1 MENGRW
7 RWGLDNQQSKISNPK
22 SIILKNIGCLV
33 TANADGVASFE
44 NTSILIEN
52 GKIAAIGEGQSEN
65 AIDCGGKM
73 VTCGF
78 VDSHTHPVFLDNR
91 DEEYA
96 MRLAGATYEKI
107 AEKGGGIV
115 SSVEGV
121 RNASEDELIDK
132 VSQRMDR
139 FIAGGTT
146 TIEAK
151 SGYGLDTESE
161 LKSLSVIHKV
171 HKSHALDLI
180 PTFMGGHAFPQE
192 FADDHDGYVNLI
204 CNEMIPAVAAQ
215 GIAVFNDVFCEEGYF
230 TVAQSK
236 RILETGKKYGLKPRL
251 HADEFVDSGAAEL
264 AGEVGAISADHLMA
278 VSADGINALVEN
290 NVIATLLPGTTFFL
304 GKSTYAP
311 ARELIN
317 SGITLSLATDFNPGS
332 CYIQSMPFI
341 MTLACMHLG
350 MTVEESFQAATYHG
364 AKALELEDK
373 IGSIEVGKS
382 ADLIIWGISSLLD
395 IPYYVSNHPI
405 RYVMKNGEIVFGT

>member
-1 MENGRW
+1 MENG

-33 TANADGVASFE
+33 TANADGVASFK

-52 GKIAAIGEGQSEN
+52 GKIAAIGDRQSEN

-96 MRLAGATYEKI
+96 MRLAGVTYEKI

-161 LKSLSVIHKV
+161 LKSLSVINKV
-171 HKSHALDLI
+171 HKSHAIDLI

-192 FADDHDGYVNLI
+192 YSDDHDGYVNLI

-251 HADEFVDSGAAEL
+251 HADEFVDSGASEL
-264 AGEVGAISADHLMA
+264 AGKVGAISADHLMA

-290 NVIATLLPGTTFFL
+290 NVISTLLPGTTFFL

-317 SGITLSLATDFNPGS
+317 SGMTLSLATDFNPGS
-332 CYIQSMPFI
+332 CHIQSMPFI

-364 AKALELEDK
+364 AKALELEEK

-405 RYVMKNGEIVFGT
+405 RYVMKNGKIVFGT

>member
-1 MENGRW
+1 MENG

-33 TANADGVASFE
+33 TANADGVTSFE

-52 GKIAAIGEGQSEN
+52 GKIAAIGERESEN

-161 LKSLSVIHKV
+161 LKSLSVINKV

-278 VSADGINALVEN
+278 VSVDGINALVEN

-350 MTVEESFQAATYHG
+350 MTVEESFQAVTYYS

>member
-1 MENGRW
+1 MENG

-33 TANADGVASFE
+33 TANADGLASFE

-171 HKSHALDLI
+171 HKSHAIDLI

-278 VSADGINALVEN
+278 VSVDGINALVEN

-350 MTVEESFQAATYHG
+350 MTVEESFQAVTYYS

-382 ADLIIWGISSLLD
+382 ADLIVWGISSLLD

>member
-1 MENGRW
+1 MENG

-33 TANADGVASFE
+33 TANADGVASFK

-52 GKIAAIGEGQSEN
+52 GKIAAIGDRQSEN

-96 MRLAGATYEKI
+96 MRLAGVTYEKI

-161 LKSLSVIHKV
+161 LKSLSVINKV
-171 HKSHALDLI
+171 HKSHAIDLI

-192 FADDHDGYVNLI
+192 YSDDHDGYVNLI

-251 HADEFVDSGAAEL
+251 HADEFVDSGASEL

-290 NVIATLLPGTTFFL
+290 NVISTLLPGTTFFL

-332 CYIQSMPFI
+332 CHIQSMPFI

-364 AKALELEDK
+364 AKALELEEK

-405 RYVMKNGEIVFGT
+405 RYVMKNGKIVFGT

>member
-1 MENGRW
+1 MENG

-52 GKIAAIGEGQSEN
+52 GKIAAIGDRQSEN

-96 MRLAGATYEKI
+96 MRLAGVTYEKI

-161 LKSLSVIHKV
+161 LKSLSVINKV
-171 HKSHALDLI
+171 HKSHAIDLI
-180 PTFMGGHAFPQE
+180 PTFMGGHAFPPE
-192 FADDHDGYVNLI
+192 FADDHDGFVDLI
-204 CNEMIPAVAAQ
+204 CDEMLPAVKAQ

-230 TVAQSK
+230 TVAESK

-251 HADEFVDSGAAEL
+251 HADEFVDSGASEL
-264 AGEVGAISADHLMA
+264 AGEVGTISADHLMA
-278 VSADGINALVEN
+278 VSKDGINALVEN

-364 AKALELEDK
+364 AKALELEEK

>member
-1 MENGRW
+1 MENG

-161 LKSLSVIHKV
+161 LKSLSVINKV
-171 HKSHALDLI
+171 HKSHAIDLI
-180 PTFMGGHAFPQE
+180 PTFMGSHAFPQE

-278 VSADGINALVEN
+278 VSVDGINALVEN

-350 MTVEESFQAATYHG
+350 MTVEESFQAVTYYS

-382 ADLIIWGISSLLD
+382 ADLIVWGISSLLD

-405 RYVMKNGEIVFGT
+405 RYVMKNGEVVFGT

>member
-1 MENGRW
+1 MENG

-33 TANADGVASFE
+33 TANADGLASFE

-350 MTVEESFQAATYHG
+350 MTVEESFQAVTYYS

-382 ADLIIWGISSLLD
+382 ADLIVWGISSLLD

>member
-1 MENGRW
+1 MENG

-171 HKSHALDLI
+171 HKSHAIDLI

>member
-1 MENGRW
+1 MENG

-33 TANADGVASFE
+33 TANADGLASFE

-192 FADDHDGYVNLI
+192 FADDQDGYVNLI

-230 TVAQSK
+230 TVVQSK

-278 VSADGINALVEN
+278 VSVDGINALVEN

-304 GKSTYAP
+304 GKSTYVP

-317 SGITLSLATDFNPGS
+317 SGITLSLASDFNPGS

-350 MTVEESFQAATYHG
+350 MTVEESFQAVTYYS

-382 ADLIIWGISSLLD
+382 ADLIVWGISSLLD

-405 RYVMKNGEIVFGT
+405 RYVMKNGEVVFGT

>member
-1 MENGRW
+1 MENG

-33 TANADGVASFE
+33 TANADGLASFE

-171 HKSHALDLI
+171 HKSHAIDLI

-350 MTVEESFQAATYHG
+350 MTVEESFQAVTYYS

-382 ADLIIWGISSLLD
+382 ADLIVWGISSLLD

>member
-1 MENGRW
+1 MENG

-33 TANADGVASFE
+33 TANADGLASFE

-278 VSADGINALVEN
+278 VSVDGINALVEN

-350 MTVEESFQAATYHG
+350 MTVEESFQAVTYYS

-382 ADLIIWGISSLLD
+382 ADLVVWGISSLLD

-405 RYVMKNGEIVFGT
+405 RYVMKNGEVVFGT

>member
-1 MENGRW
+1 MENG

-52 GKIAAIGEGQSEN
+52 GKIAAIGDRQSEN

-96 MRLAGATYEKI
+96 MRLAGVTYEKI

-161 LKSLSVIHKV
+161 LKSLSVINKV
-171 HKSHALDLI
+171 HKSHAIDLI

-192 FADDHDGYVNLI
+192 YSDDHDGYVNLI

-251 HADEFVDSGAAEL
+251 HADEFVESGASEL

-317 SGITLSLATDFNPGS
+317 SGMTLSLATDFNPGS
-332 CYIQSMPFI
+332 CHIQSMPFI

-350 MTVEESFQAATYHG
+350 MTVEESFQAATFHG
-364 AKALELEDK
+364 AKALELEEK

>member
-1 MENGRW
+1 MENG

-33 TANADGVASFE
+33 TANADGVASFK

-52 GKIAAIGEGQSEN
+52 GKIAAIGDRQSDN

-96 MRLAGATYEKI
+96 MRLAGVTYEKI

-161 LKSLSVIHKV
+161 LKSLSVINKV
-171 HKSHALDLI
+171 HKSHAIDLI

-192 FADDHDGYVNLI
+192 YSDDHDGYVNLI

-236 RILETGKKYGLKPRL
+236 RILETGKKFGLKPRL
-251 HADEFVDSGAAEL
+251 HADEFVDSGASEL

-317 SGITLSLATDFNPGS
+317 SGMTLSLATDFNPGS
-332 CYIQSMPFI
+332 CHIQSMPFI

-364 AKALELEDK
+364 AKALELEEK

>member
-1 MENGRW
+1 MENG

-52 GKIAAIGEGQSEN
+52 GKIAAIGDRQSEN

-96 MRLAGATYEKI
+96 MRLAGVTYEKI

-161 LKSLSVIHKV
+161 LKSLSVINKV
-171 HKSHALDLI
+171 HKSHAIDLI

-192 FADDHDGYVNLI
+192 YSDDHDGYVNLI

-230 TVAQSK
+230 TVAESK

-251 HADEFVDSGAAEL
+251 HADEFVDSGASEL

-364 AKALELEDK
+364 AKALELEEK

-405 RYVMKNGEIVFGT
+405 RYVMKNGKIVFGT

>member
-1 MENGRW
+1 MENG

-52 GKIAAIGEGQSEN
+52 GKIAAIGDRQSEN

-161 LKSLSVIHKV
+161 LKSLSVTHKV
-171 HKSHALDLI
+171 HKSHAIDLI

-364 AKALELEDK
+364 AKALDLEDK
-373 IGSIEVGKS
+373 IGSIKVGKS

>member
-1 MENGRW
+1 MENG

-171 HKSHALDLI
+171 HKSHAIDLI

-405 RYVMKNGEIVFGT
+405 RYVMKNGEVVFGT

>member
-1 MENGRW
+1 MENG
-7 RWGLDNQQSKISNPK
+7 RWGLDNQQSKISNSK

-33 TANADGVASFE
+33 TANADGVASFK

-52 GKIAAIGEGQSEN
+52 GKIAAIGDRQSEN

-96 MRLAGATYEKI
+96 MRLAGVTYEKI

-161 LKSLSVIHKV
+161 LKSLSVINKV
-171 HKSHALDLI
+171 HKSHAIDLI

-192 FADDHDGYVNLI
+192 YSDDHDGYVNLI

-251 HADEFVDSGAAEL
+251 HADEFVDSGASEL

-290 NVIATLLPGTTFFL
+290 NVISTLLPGTTFFL

-317 SGITLSLATDFNPGS
+317 SGMTLSLATDFNPGS
-332 CYIQSMPFI
+332 CHIQSMPFI

-364 AKALELEDK
+364 AKALELEEK

-405 RYVMKNGEIVFGT
+405 RYVMKNGKIVFGT

>member
-1 MENGRW
+1 MENG

-52 GKIAAIGEGQSEN
+52 GKIAAIGDRQSEN

-161 LKSLSVIHKV
+161 LKSLSVTHKV
-171 HKSHALDLI
+171 HKSHAIDLI
-180 PTFMGGHAFPQE
+180 PTFMGSHAFPQE

-251 HADEFVDSGAAEL
+251 HADEFVESGAAEL

-364 AKALELEDK
+364 AKALDLEDK
-373 IGSIEVGKS
+373 IGSIKVGKS

>member
-1 MENGRW
+1 M
-7 RWGLDNQQSKISNPK
+7 
-22 SIILKNIGCLV
+22 

-52 GKIAAIGEGQSEN
+52 GKIAAIGDRQSEN

-171 HKSHALDLI
+171 HKSHAIDLI
-180 PTFMGGHAFPQE
+180 PTFMGSHAFPQE

-364 AKALELEDK
+364 AKALDLEDK
-373 IGSIEVGKS
+373 IGSIKVGKS

>member
-1 MENGRW
+1 MENG

-171 HKSHALDLI
+171 HKSHAIDLI
-180 PTFMGGHAFPQE
+180 PTFMGSHAFPQE

-278 VSADGINALVEN
+278 VSVDGINALVEN

-350 MTVEESFQAATYHG
+350 MTVEESFQAVTYYS

-382 ADLIIWGISSLLD
+382 ADLIVWGISSLLD

-405 RYVMKNGEIVFGT
+405 RYVMKNGEVVFGT

>member
-1 MENGRW
+1 MENG

-171 HKSHALDLI
+171 HKSHAIDLI

-192 FADDHDGYVNLI
+192 FADDQDGYVNLI

-264 AGEVGAISADHLMA
+264 AGVVGAISADHLMA
-278 VSADGINALVEN
+278 VSVDGINALVEN

>member
-1 MENGRW
+1 MENG

-52 GKIAAIGEGQSEN
+52 GKIAAIGDRQSEN

-171 HKSHALDLI
+171 HKSHAIDLI

-278 VSADGINALVEN
+278 VSVDGINALVEN

-350 MTVEESFQAATYHG
+350 MTVEESFQAVTYYS

-382 ADLIIWGISSLLD
+382 ADLIVWGISSLLD

-405 RYVMKNGEIVFGT
+405 RYVMKNGEVVFGT

>member
-1 MENGRW
+1 MENG

-33 TANADGVASFE
+33 TANADGLASFE

-278 VSADGINALVEN
+278 VSVDGINALVEN

-350 MTVEESFQAATYHG
+350 MTVEESFQAVTYYS

-382 ADLIIWGISSLLD
+382 ADLIVWGISSLLD

>member
-1 MENGRW
+1 MENG

-96 MRLAGATYEKI
+96 MRLAGVTYEKI

-171 HKSHALDLI
+171 HKSHAIDLI

-192 FADDHDGYVNLI
+192 FADDHDGYVNFI

-230 TVAQSK
+230 TVAESK

-251 HADEFVDSGAAEL
+251 HADEFVDSGASEL
-264 AGEVGAISADHLMA
+264 AGEVGTISADHLMA
-278 VSADGINALVEN
+278 VSKDGINALVEN

-350 MTVEESFQAATYHG
+350 MTVEESFQAVTYYS

-382 ADLIIWGISSLLD
+382 ADLIVWGISSLLD

>member
-1 MENGRW
+1 M
-7 RWGLDNQQSKISNPK
+7 
-22 SIILKNIGCLV
+22 
-33 TANADGVASFE
+33 TANADGVQYIKD
-44 NTSILIEN
+44 TSILIEN
-52 GKIAAIGEGQSEN
+52 GKIIAISEGESEN
-65 AIDCGGKM
+65 SIDCGGKM

-161 LKSLSVIHKV
+161 LKSLSVMHKV
-171 HKSHALDLI
+171 HKSHAIDLI
-180 PTFMGGHAFPQE
+180 PTFMGAHAFPPE
-192 FADDHDGYVNLI
+192 FANDHDGFVDLI
-204 CNEMIPAVAAQ
+204 CDEMLPAVKAQ

-251 HADEFVDSGAAEL
+251 HADEFMNSGAAEL

-278 VSADGINALVEN
+278 VSAEGINALVEN

-317 SGITLSLATDFNPGS
+317 SGITVSLATDFNPGS
-332 CYIQSMPFI
+332 CHIQSMPFI

-350 MTVEESFQAATYHG
+350 MTVEESFQAVTYYS
-364 AKALELEDK
+364 AKGLELEDK

-382 ADLIIWGISSLLD
+382 ADLIVWGISSLLD
-395 IPYYVSNHPI
+395 IPYYVSNHLI
-405 RYVMKNGEIVFGT
+405 QYVMKNGEVVFGP

>member
-1 MENGRW
+1 MENG

-33 TANADGVASFE
+33 TANADGVASFK

-52 GKIAAIGEGQSEN
+52 GKIAAIGDRQSEN

-96 MRLAGATYEKI
+96 MRLAGVTYEKI

-192 FADDHDGYVNLI
+192 YSDDHDGYVNLI

-251 HADEFVDSGAAEL
+251 HADEFVDSGASEL

-350 MTVEESFQAATYHG
+350 MTVEESFQAVTYYS

-382 ADLIIWGISSLLD
+382 ADLIVWGISSLLD

-405 RYVMKNGEIVFGT
+405 RYVMKNGEVVFGT

>member
-1 MENGRW
+1 MENG

-52 GKIAAIGEGQSEN
+52 GKIAAIGDRQSEN

-96 MRLAGATYEKI
+96 MRLAGVTYEKI

-161 LKSLSVIHKV
+161 LKSLSVINKV
-171 HKSHALDLI
+171 HKSHAIDLI

-192 FADDHDGYVNLI
+192 YSDDHDGYVNLI

-230 TVAQSK
+230 TVAESK

-251 HADEFVDSGAAEL
+251 HADEFVDSGASEL
-264 AGEVGAISADHLMA
+264 AGEVGTISADHLMA
-278 VSADGINALVEN
+278 VSKDGINALVEN

-364 AKALELEDK
+364 AKALELEEK

>member
-1 MENGRW
+1 MENG

>member
-1 MENGRW
+1 MENG

-33 TANADGVASFE
+33 TANADGLASFE

-52 GKIAAIGEGQSEN
+52 GKIAAIGERQSEN

-192 FADDHDGYVNLI
+192 YSDDHDGYVNLI

-290 NVIATLLPGTTFFL
+290 NVISTLLPGTTFFL

-350 MTVEESFQAATYHG
+350 MTVEESFQAATFHG
-364 AKALELEDK
+364 AKALELEEE

-405 RYVMKNGEIVFGT
+405 RYVMKNGEVVFGT

>member
-1 MENGRW
+1 MENG

-33 TANADGVASFE
+33 TANADGLASFE

-96 MRLAGATYEKI
+96 MRLAGVTYEKI

-251 HADEFVDSGAAEL
+251 HADEFVDSGASEL

-290 NVIATLLPGTTFFL
+290 NVISTLLPGTTFFL

-350 MTVEESFQAATYHG
+350 MTVEESFQAVTYYS

-382 ADLIIWGISSLLD
+382 ADLIVWGISSLLD

-405 RYVMKNGEIVFGT
+405 RYVMKNGEVVFGT

>member
-1 MENGRW
+1 
-7 RWGLDNQQSKISNPK
+7 LDNQQSKISNPK

-52 GKIAAIGEGQSEN
+52 GKIAAIGDRQSEN

-171 HKSHALDLI
+171 HKSHAIDLI
-180 PTFMGGHAFPQE
+180 PTFMGSHAFPQE

-364 AKALELEDK
+364 AKALDLEDK
-373 IGSIEVGKS
+373 IGSIKVGKS

>member
-1 MENGRW
+1 MENG
-7 RWGLDNQQSKISNPK
+7 RWGLDNQQSKVSNPK

-52 GKIAAIGEGQSEN
+52 GKIAAIGDRQSEN

-171 HKSHALDLI
+171 HKSHAIDLI

-364 AKALELEDK
+364 AKALDLEDK
-373 IGSIEVGKS
+373 IGSIKVGKS

>member
-1 MENGRW
+1 MENG
-7 RWGLDNQQSKISNPK
+7 RWGLDNQESKISNPK

-171 HKSHALDLI
+171 HKSHAIDLI

>member
-1 MENGRW
+1 MENG

-171 HKSHALDLI
+171 HKSHAIDLI

-350 MTVEESFQAATYHG
+350 MTVEESFQAVTYYS

-382 ADLIIWGISSLLD
+382 ADLIVWGISSLLD

-405 RYVMKNGEIVFGT
+405 RYVMKNGEVVFGT

>member
-1 MENGRW
+1 MENGRL
-7 RWGLDNQQSKISNPK
+7 GLDNQQSKISNQK

-33 TANADGVASFE
+33 TANADGVQYIKD
-44 NTSILIEN
+44 TSILIEN
-52 GKIAAIGEGQSEN
+52 GKIIAISEGESEN
-65 AIDCGGKM
+65 SIDCGGKM

-78 VDSHTHPVFLDNR
+78 VDSHTHPVFLENR

-161 LKSLSVIHKV
+161 LKSLSVMHKV
-171 HKSHALDLI
+171 HKSHAIDLI
-180 PTFMGGHAFPQE
+180 PTFMGGHAFPPE
-192 FADDHDGYVNLI
+192 FANDHDGFVDLI
-204 CNEMIPAVAAQ
+204 CDEMLPAVKAQ

-251 HADEFVDSGAAEL
+251 HADEFMNSGAAEL

-317 SGITLSLATDFNPGS
+317 SGITVSLATDFNPGS
-332 CYIQSMPFI
+332 CHIQSMPFI

-350 MTVEESFQAATYHG
+350 MTVEESFQAVTYYS
-364 AKALELEDK
+364 AKGLELEDK

-382 ADLIIWGISSLLD
+382 ADLIVWGISSLLD
-395 IPYYVSNHPI
+395 IPYYVSNHLI
-405 RYVMKNGEIVFGT
+405 QYVMKNGEVVFGS

>member
-1 MENGRW
+1 MENGRL
-7 RWGLDNQQSKISNPK
+7 GLDNQQSKISNPK
-22 SIILKNIGCLV
+22 SIILENIGCLV
-33 TANADGVASFE
+33 TANADGVQYIKD
-44 NTSILIEN
+44 TSILIEN
-52 GKIAAIGEGQSEN
+52 GKIIAISEGESEN
-65 AIDCGGKM
+65 SIDCGGKM

-121 RNASEDELIDK
+121 RNASEDELMDK

-161 LKSLSVIHKV
+161 LKSLSVMHKV
-171 HKSHALDLI
+171 HKSHAIDLI
-180 PTFMGGHAFPQE
+180 PTFMGGHAFPPE
-192 FADDHDGYVNLI
+192 FANDHDGFVDLI
-204 CNEMIPAVAAQ
+204 CDEMLPAVKAQ

-251 HADEFVDSGAAEL
+251 HADEFMNSGAAEL

-317 SGITLSLATDFNPGS
+317 SGITVSLATDFNPGS
-332 CYIQSMPFI
+332 CHIQSMPFI

-350 MTVEESFQAATYHG
+350 MTVEESFQAVTYYS
-364 AKALELEDK
+364 AKGLELEDK

-382 ADLIIWGISSLLD
+382 ADLIVWGISSLLD
-395 IPYYVSNHPI
+395 IPYYVSNHLI
-405 RYVMKNGEIVFGT
+405 QYVMKNGEVVFGS

>member
-1 MENGRW
+1 MENG

-52 GKIAAIGEGQSEN
+52 GKIAAIGDRQSEN

-96 MRLAGATYEKI
+96 MRLAGVTYEKI

-161 LKSLSVIHKV
+161 LKSLSVINKV
-171 HKSHALDLI
+171 HKSHAIDLI

-192 FADDHDGYVNLI
+192 YSDDHDGYVNLI

-230 TVAQSK
+230 TVAESK

-251 HADEFVDSGAAEL
+251 HADEFVDSGASEL
-264 AGEVGAISADHLMA
+264 AGEVGTISADHLMA
-278 VSADGINALVEN
+278 VSKDGINALVEN

-364 AKALELEDK
+364 AKALELEEK

-405 RYVMKNGEIVFGT
+405 RYVMKNGKIVFGT

>member
-1 MENGRW
+1 MENGRL
-7 RWGLDNQQSKISNPK
+7 GLDNQQSKISNQK

-33 TANADGVASFE
+33 TANADGVQYIKD
-44 NTSILIEN
+44 TSILIEN
-52 GKIAAIGEGQSEN
+52 GKIIAISEGESEN
-65 AIDCGGKM
+65 SIDCGGKM

-161 LKSLSVIHKV
+161 LKSLSVMHKV
-171 HKSHALDLI
+171 HKSHAIDLI
-180 PTFMGGHAFPQE
+180 PTFMGGHAFPPE
-192 FADDHDGYVNLI
+192 FANDHDGFVDLI
-204 CNEMIPAVAAQ
+204 CDEMLPAVKAQ

-251 HADEFVDSGAAEL
+251 HADEFMNSGAAEL

-317 SGITLSLATDFNPGS
+317 SGITVSLATDFNPGS
-332 CYIQSMPFI
+332 CHIQSMPFI

-350 MTVEESFQAATYHG
+350 MTVEESFQAVTYYS
-364 AKALELEDK
+364 AKGLELEDK

-382 ADLIIWGISSLLD
+382 ADLIVWGISSLQD
-395 IPYYVSNHPI
+395 IPYYVSNHSI
-405 RYVMKNGEIVFGT
+405 QYVMKNGEVVFGS